1 MLTQI
6 RQTPLGRR
14 GILRTNHGEIQT
26 PFFMPV
32 GTAGAMRGITHRDL
46 LELGAQ
52 ILLCNTYHLHIQ
64 PGENVIEQAGG
75 LHKFVHWGKP
85 ILTDSGGYQVFSMRH
100 LNKIVKDGVH

>member
-32 GTAGAMRGITHRDL
+32 GTAGAMRGIS
-46 LELGAQ
+46 
-52 ILLCNTYHLHIQ
+52 
-64 PGENVIEQAGG
+64 
-75 LHKFVHWGKP
+75 
-85 ILTDSGGYQVFSMRH
+85 SGGCQPDPIPLPTSPLKGGGQLF
-100 LNKIVKDGVH
+100 LPLQGEG